1 MTRKSD
7 LAFVLPKLQVGGR
20 EYYLLHWHRKWAD
33 WSLIGGHV
41 EAWETTNWR
50 DTAVREANE
59 ELEPLR
65 AGCDFEVERAPVAK
79 LEWGPVPSRSHQDAP
94 TLYRAEYYGLRFLVD
109 PLVSLKRLP
118 ARSFAL
124 FDVEASSSG
133 GLSDT
138 LARVARQLK
147 HPAIPLSWSETMS
160 AESLPRELV
169 HRTAV
174 GASS

>member
-1 MTRKSD
+1 MRKSD

-20 EYYLLHWHRKWAD
+20 EYYLLHWHRKWSD

-41 EAWETTNWR
+41 EAWEASNWR
-50 DTAVREANE
+50 DAAVREADE
-59 ELEPLR
+59 ELTPLR
-65 AGCDFEVERAPVAK
+65 SGFDFEVERVPVAK
-79 LEWGPVPSRSHQDAP
+79 LEWGPVPSRSNHDAP

-124 FDVEASSSG
+124 FDVEAWCAG

-147 HPAIPLSWSETMS
+147 HPSIPLSWSETVS
-160 AESLPRELV
+160 AESLPRELIQSA
-169 HRTAV
+169 AV
-174 GASS
+174 GA